1 MTGDADP
8 TKMASFS
15 FMEASPDLIPVDEN
29 FGDTNSA
36 VETGEEDFVSK
47 PTLDNTINDIA
58 AANNNDDHQ
67 NNNNNNNNNNT
78 NDNYHSFMDLTILY
92 LTLFMVCLR
101 RSMLNAAQF
110 FRTLIVGQLVHLE
123 DISHWMSEKSPSS
136 WWQQALWQPSKVV
149 VTTVGI
155 PTTTFAGK
163 YFHAAVT
170 GDPHVWPPPAFTAL
184 ALLTLVALVI
194 HPDGFTWI
202 MLGKLRYV

>member
-1 MTGDADP
+1 MTDYADP
-8 TKMASFS
+8 TKMDSFS

-36 VETGEEDFVSK
+36 VETGEENIVSK
-47 PTLDNTINDIA
+47 PALDNTINDIA
-58 AANNNDDHQ
+58 AANNNDHHY
-67 NNNNNNNNNNT
+67 NNNSNNNDMD
-78 NDNYHSFMDLTILY
+78 DNYHSVMDLTILY
-92 LTLFMVCLR
+92 LALLMVCLR
-101 RSMLNAAQF
+101 RSMLCAAQF

-123 DISHWMSEKSPSS
+123 DISHWISEKSTSS
-136 WWQQALWQPSKVV
+136 WWQQAMWHPTKVV